1 MVELL
6 NERTKGFGTKLG
18 ELIILPIYS
27 TLPSH
32 EQASPPL
39 YSGNSAYRQ
48 LGVTHVYFSEL
59 PVSGVTHNLRPPPP
73 PSRRA
78 RPHPRAH
85 SANPAVPILR

>member
-59 PVSGVTHNLRPPPP
+59 PVSGVTHKLRPPPHEQASP
-73 PSRRA
+73 PAS
-78 RPHPRAH
+78 PRT
-85 SANPAVPILR
+85 LR